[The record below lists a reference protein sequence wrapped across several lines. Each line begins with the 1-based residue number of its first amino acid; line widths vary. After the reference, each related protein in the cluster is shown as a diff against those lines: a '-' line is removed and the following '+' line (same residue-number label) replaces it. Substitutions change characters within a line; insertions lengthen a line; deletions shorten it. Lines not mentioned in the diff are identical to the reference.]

1 MEKILI
7 RRRWSG
13 RVRHTTKLRTSKQR
27 INIQL
32 QMEEL
37 HEAQMKNDR
46 WFKQLCTDHIAY
58 LTGDLTKD
66 EVRENAVAV
75 SRRMDND

>member
-1 MEKILI
+1 M
-7 RRRWSG
+7 
-13 RVRHTTKLRTSKQR
+13 RHTTKLRTSKQR